1 MKRVLVI
8 VVAAL
13 LAWLPAAAVEP
24 LPSPDSIMEGDLLF
38 VVAMEQNAITLA
50 TVHDPASL
58 PIEHVA
64 IAHRDTSLVVVEAV
78 PGKGVRVAPID
89 TLLARAGGQVIVGRL
104 RDREGVDDMVAA
116 ALRLVGRPY
125 DDLFMLDEQEIYCS
139 ELVWLS
145 YVRPGG
151 KRVFPLIPMS
161 FSDKGGRILPYWT
174 RHYARRGIRV
184 PQGAPGTNPAQLAA
198 HPAVQLLYVIP
209 PARPRR

>member
-78 PGKGVRVAPID
+78 PGKGVRVAPLD
-89 TLLARAGGQVIVGRL
+89 TLLAQGEVLVGRL
-104 RDREGVDDMVAA
+104 HDRTGVDDMVAA
-116 ALRLVGRPY
+116 AMRLVGRPY

-161 FSDKGGRILPYWT
+161 FSDKGGRLIPHWR
-174 RHYARRGIRV
+174 RHYASRGLIV

-198 HPAVQLLYVIP
+198 HPAVQLLYAIP